1 MNCFCQIGFVFLKA
15 FVINEFTGETFECS
29 GGATSQCLQSK
40 DDILENMS
48 FDKQNLPQS
57 ILGLA
62 IMFLFFLACAL
73 IALERD
79 RLVFLPLGH
88 IGLKQRDR
96 NDNPDSKNDRKDY
109 ALVTTSEPEL
119 QGPIETPTPT
129 LIEGLQ

>member
-1 MNCFCQIGFVFLKA
+1 
-15 FVINEFTGETFECS
+15 
-29 GGATSQCLQSK
+29 
-40 DDILENMS
+40 
-48 FDKQNLPQS
+48 
-57 ILGLA
+57 
-62 IMFLFFLACAL
+62 MFLFFLACAL

-88 IGLKQRDR
+88 IGMKQRDR

-109 ALVTTSEPEL
+109 ALVATSEPEL